1 VAATTV
7 DTSSRWSADDRA
19 RLRARGVRVE
29 VVPPSADGVDLPS
42 ALAVLR
48 DAGTASMLVE
58 GGSRVI
64 TSMLAAGVADRLLVG
79 VAPVLIGEGTSAVG
93 PLGVSVVA
101 DAIRL
106 ERRSI
111 HVLDDDV
118 LLAWDVAA
126 QT

>member
-1 VAATTV
+1 
-7 DTSSRWSADDRA
+7 
-19 RLRARGVRVE
+19 
-29 VVPPSADGVDLPS
+29 
-42 ALAVLR
+42 
-48 DAGTASMLVE
+48 
-58 GGSRVI
+58 VI